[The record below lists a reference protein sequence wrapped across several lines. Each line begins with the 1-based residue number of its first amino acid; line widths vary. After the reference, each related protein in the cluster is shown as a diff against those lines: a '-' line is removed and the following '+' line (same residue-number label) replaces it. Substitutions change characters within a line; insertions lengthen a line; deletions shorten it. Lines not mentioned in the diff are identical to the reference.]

1 MPRNINSYK
10 TTSKQSSYSNNKSI
24 NTPTTPTL
32 STHPTPPTTVNHTY
46 QSPSIGTSIKDGI
59 VSGFGWG
66 IGTSVARSIFGGSSS
81 TQQPSQVNPVQTTQQ
96 IEKCSN
102 EKNEYFTCLK
112 YNSAGSCY
120 NHEELLKACL
130 EK

>member
-10 TTSKQSSYSNNKSI
+10 TTSNHASHSNNK
-24 NTPTTPTL
+24 NTITPALPTTPTL
-32 STHPTPPTTVNHTY
+32 PTTVNHKY

-59 VSGFGWG
+59 ASGFGWG
-66 IGTSVARSIFGGSSS
+66 IGTSVARSIFGGTSN
-81 TQQPSQVNPVQTTQQ
+81 TQQESQVNPVQTTQQ

-102 EKNEYFTCLK
+102 EKNEYFACLK
-112 YNSAGSCY
+112 YNSVGSCY
-120 NHEELLKACL
+120 NNEELLKLCL

>member
-10 TTSKQSSYSNNKSI
+10 TSSKQSSYSNNKSI

-32 STHPTPPTTVNHTY
+32 PTTVNHTY

-66 IGTSVARSIFGGSSS
+66 IGTSVARSIFGGSPS
-81 TQQPSQVNPVQTTQQ
+81 TQQPSQVNPVQTTPQ

-102 EKNEYFTCLK
+102 EKNEYFACLK

-120 NHEELLKACL
+120 NNEELLKLCL